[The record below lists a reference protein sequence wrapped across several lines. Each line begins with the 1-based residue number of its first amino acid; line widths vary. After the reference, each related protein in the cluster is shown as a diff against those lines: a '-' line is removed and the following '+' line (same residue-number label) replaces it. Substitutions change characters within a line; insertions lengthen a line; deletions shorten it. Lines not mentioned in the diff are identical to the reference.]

1 MKITSIEFVKGVVAT
16 KGFPRDDLPEVAFLG
31 RSNVGKSSLIN
42 LVTGRRNLART
53 SKTPGKTREINYFRI
68 NDRFYLVDLP
78 GYGYAKVARSKRAG
92 WAHLIVH
99 VLQQRPALKLIVHL
113 IDGRHAP
120 SDLDREA
127 MALCGKSSARYLVVV
142 TKADKPSQ
150 RERADSQRAIVAAL
164 AALGLDPPIVVSSAA
179 ARQGAA
185 AILGHIAAA
194 VDGEPVPAAPIV
206 VPRRRHAPVHVVDG
220 ESAEAAADD
229 HSGTST
235 TAAASTQPGSSTPP
249 ASASR
254 SQRPRRST

>member
-16 KGFPRDDLPEVAFLG
+16 TGFPRDELPEVAFLG

-99 VLQQRPALKLIVHL
+99 ILQQRPALKLIVHL

-127 MALCGKSSARYLVVV
+127 MALCAASSARYLVVV

-164 AALGLDPPIVVSSAA
+164 TALGLDPPIVVSSAA

-185 AILGHIAAA
+185 AILAHIAAA
-194 VDGEPVPAAPIV
+194 VDGEEVPAAPV
-206 VPRRRHAPVHVVDG
+206 VAARRRHAHVPPDDG
-220 ESAEAAADD
+220 GGDVGVAAD

-235 TAAASTQPGSSTPP
+235 TVEASTQPGSSTPP
-249 ASASR
+249 DSASR